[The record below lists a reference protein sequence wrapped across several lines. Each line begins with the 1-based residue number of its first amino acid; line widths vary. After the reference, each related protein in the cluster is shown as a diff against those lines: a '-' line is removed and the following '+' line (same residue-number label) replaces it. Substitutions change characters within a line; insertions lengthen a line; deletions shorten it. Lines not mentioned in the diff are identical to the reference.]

1 MILYNVTIGIDTDL
15 ESVWLDWMIK
25 SHIPKVM
32 NTGFFLSYEIYKV
45 LSHDDEGTSYS
56 VQYRAESMDKLDAY
70 LNGPAPDLINE
81 HMEQFRNRHVAF
93 RSVLEKV
100 G

>member
-1 MILYNVTIGIDTDL
+1 MIIYNVTVGIDTDI
-15 ESVWLDWMIK
+15 ESDWLNWMVDI
-25 SHIPKVM
+25 HIPKVM
-32 NTGFFLSYEIYKV
+32 ETGFFLSFEIYKV
-45 LSHDDEGTSYS
+45 LSHEDEGCSYS

-70 LNGPAPDLINE
+70 LNGPAPSLIKE
-81 HMEQFRNRHVAF
+81 HLDQFRDRHVAF